1 MSRGRRPGFRLSLAI
16 HEAAAAD
23 LPGPRRGGQR
33 LDGRQLQEVRRYLHG
48 RRGPDQP
55 HVGQHGRSEPLWQR
69 MGSAPQLGSCASSG
83 HVWRLRTARHS
94 QYEASPQSA
103 QPLPRLL
110 ELAASKAAAFDHP
123 GDTNPSPGPGRALTL
138 ALALSLTLT
147 LTLALTLPLTRWG
160 DSFRYEVKTIMM
172 EN

>member
-1 MSRGRRPGFRLSLAI
+1 MKLLLPTCLGLAAVANAWTGDNCKRFADI
-16 HEAAAAD
+16 YTDGAD
-23 LPGPRRGGQR
+23 LINRMWGSMV
-33 LDGRQLQEVRRYLHG
+33 EVNPCGSVWAALHT
-48 RRGPDQP
+48 
-55 HVGQHGRSEPLWQR
+55 
-69 MGSAPQLGSCASSG
+69 AQLGSCASSG